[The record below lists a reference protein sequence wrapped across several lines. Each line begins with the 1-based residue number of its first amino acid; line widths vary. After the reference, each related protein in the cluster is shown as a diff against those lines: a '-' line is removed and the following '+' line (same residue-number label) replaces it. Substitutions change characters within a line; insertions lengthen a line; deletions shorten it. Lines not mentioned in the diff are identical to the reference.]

1 MTFLFLALS
10 LLSGFTQG
18 SNPLGTEIKIFSPDT
33 VMVSLWRQQAV
44 VLPSSYIL
52 KDQERNENVIRQHA

>member
-1 MTFLFLALS
+1 MAFLFLALS
-10 LLSGFTQG
+10 LLSGFTQE

-52 KDQERNENVIRQHA
+52 KDQERKENVIRQHA